1 MTRPEIETA
10 RLRLRG
16 WRPED
21 HAPFAALCADPDVMR
36 HIGSGATRTPEEAA
50 RAIRSFERG
59 WSTRGY
65 GLFAVA
71 DKRSGGLIGFAG
83 LSSPQFLP
91 EILPSVEIGWRFA
104 KASWGRGY
112 ATEAAS
118 AALAFGVTDLGITDI
133 VSICQTGNAASER
146 IMQKL
151 WMRLDR
157 RTIDPS
163 CGRAVTVYRL
173 PRPERP

>member
-36 HIGSGATRTPEEAA
+36 HIGSGATRSPEEAA

-59 WSTRGY
+59 WTTRGY

-71 DKRSGGLIGFAG
+71 HKRSGPGFG
-83 LSSPQFLP
+83 SPSIVKDLP
-91 EILPSVEIGWRFA
+91 IILPVWKNIF
-104 KASWGRGY
+104 
-112 ATEAAS
+112 
-118 AALAFGVTDLGITDI
+118 
-133 VSICQTGNAASER
+133 NA
-146 IMQKL
+146 
-151 WMRLDR
+151 
-157 RTIDPS
+157 S
-163 CGRAVTVYRL
+163 CGL
-173 PRPERP
+173 

>member
-36 HIGSGATRTPEEAA
+36 HIGSGATRRPEEAA

-59 WSTRGY
+59 WTTRGY

-118 AALAFGVTDLGITDI
+118 AALAFG
-133 VSICQTGNAASER
+133 
-146 IMQKL
+146 
-151 WMRLDR
+151 
-157 RTIDPS
+157 
-163 CGRAVTVYRL
+163 
-173 PRPERP
+173 